1 MKTFNI
7 KTFKMKLLLFAHEH
21 GPIMAILAFALG
33 MEMYYMFSTPKP
45 ELIYDAHNYDTM
57 AKQFLDKGVLGYQST
72 SPNAFTTP
80 GYPLFLA
87 LIYKIFGYSDGSPL
101 TAVRIIQ
108 IFMAVATIWFLYLL
122 AKYITNKRVGLIAA
136 FMCSIYLVF
145 LWVPTLILTET
156 LYTFLFILYLY
167 LQIRAIKEKS
177 IKMNFAT
184 GLVFA
189 AAVLVRPAV
198 APLIVLPYIYYYFAE
213 KKDKW
218 LFKGLLANIVGF
230 VILMMPWWIRNIAS
244 LKKFVLFATQEDPL
258 LRGTYPYEIGVENMP
273 LTNQT
278 HEAIKRLIDGFT
290 TQPLLYL
297 KWYTLGKFDYLYFK
311 IFYYVDDS
319 VGTLRWL
326 LPLHNLYVWFGWVGV
341 ALGAVKKE
349 IRLISLYIIFITLIS
364 LVFVATSRYA
374 YPVMYLLIFL
384 TAYIFE
390 ALFRKQKGT
399 GRKALE
405 NK

>member
-1 MKTFNI
+1 
-7 KTFKMKLLLFAHEH
+7 
-21 GPIMAILAFALG
+21 
-33 MEMYYMFSTPKP
+33 
-45 ELIYDAHNYDTM
+45 
-57 AKQFLDKGVLGYQST
+57 
-72 SPNAFTTP
+72 
-80 GYPLFLA
+80 
-87 LIYKIFGYSDGSPL
+87 
-101 TAVRIIQ
+101 
-108 IFMAVATIWFLYLL
+108 
-122 AKYITNKRVGLIAA
+122 
-136 FMCSIYLVF
+136 MCSIYLVF

-177 IKMNFAT
+177 IIRNFVT

-189 AAVLVRPAV
+189 AAVLVRPAI

-218 LFKGLLANIVGF
+218 LFKGFLANVVGF
-230 VILMMPWWIRNIAS
+230 VILMIPWWIRNIVS
-244 LKKFVLFATQEDPL
+244 LKRFVLFATQEDPL
-258 LRGTYPYEIGVENMP
+258 LRGTYPYEVGVESMP

-278 HEAIKRLIDGFT
+278 HEAIKRIIDGFT

-326 LPLHNLYVWFGWVGV
+326 LPLHNLYIWFGWVGV

-390 ALFRKQKGT
+390 SLFRKQKGT

-405 NK
+405 NN